1 MPNAS
6 LLPEELIAEILS
18 WVPVKA
24 LMQFR
29 CVSKTWNSLILHPT
43 FVKLHLHR
51 SSKNSH
57 ILVMYKDINAEDDK
71 LVACVAP
78 CSIRHLLE
86 NPSSTEYWFRFWNP
100 ATRVMSIDSPP
111 LRLHSSNYKTKWYHV
126 KCALG
131 YDDLSETYKVA
142 VVLSD
147 IKSQKME
154 QCDGQFVNGT
164 VNWLALRKL
173 SSDYIWRYELVI
185 FSYDMKNETYRYL
198 LKPDGMSEV
207 SFPEPRLGIL
217 KGYLCLSCDHGRTHF
232 VVWLMR
238 EFGVEKSWTQLLNVS
253 YEHLQLDQFP
263 FPSTSMI
270 PLCMSEDEDVML
282 LASYGRKEFVL
293 VNKRDN
299 RMDDIGGFDGK
310 YYWPYSYDYVPSL
323 VLPYRN

>member
-1 MPNAS
+1 MPHAS
-6 LLPEELIAEILS
+6 LLPEELIVEILS

-29 CVSKTWNSLILHPT
+29 
-43 FVKLHLHR
+43 
-51 SSKNSH
+51 
-57 ILVMYKDINAEDDK
+57 
-71 LVACVAP
+71 
-78 CSIRHLLE
+78 
-86 NPSSTEYWFRFWNP
+86 
-100 ATRVMSIDSPP
+100 
-111 LRLHSSNYKTKWYHV
+111 
-126 KCALG
+126 
-131 YDDLSETYKVA
+131 
-142 VVLSD
+142 
-147 IKSQKME
+147 
-154 QCDGQFVNGT
+154 
-164 VNWLALRKL
+164 
-173 SSDYIWRYELVI
+173 
-185 FSYDMKNETYRYL
+185 YL
-198 LKPDGMSEV
+198 LKPDGLSEV
-207 SFPEPRLGIL
+207 SFPEPRLGVL

-270 PLCMSEDEDVML
+270 PLFMSEDEDVML

>member
-1 MPNAS
+1 
-6 LLPEELIAEILS
+6 
-18 WVPVKA
+18 
-24 LMQFR
+24 
-29 CVSKTWNSLILHPT
+29 
-43 FVKLHLHR
+43 
-51 SSKNSH
+51 
-57 ILVMYKDINAEDDK
+57 
-71 LVACVAP
+71 
-78 CSIRHLLE
+78 
-86 NPSSTEYWFRFWNP
+86 
-100 ATRVMSIDSPP
+100 MSIDSVP
-111 LRLHSSNYKTKWYHV
+111 LRLHSSNYKTKWYPV

-131 YDDLSETYKVA
+131 YDDLSETYKVV

-147 IKSQKME
+147 IKSQRME
-154 QCDGQFVNGT
+154 VRVHCLGDTCWRKILTCLDFHFLQQCDGQFVNGT

-198 LKPDGMSEV
+198 LKPDGLSEV
-207 SFPEPRLGIL
+207 SFPEPRLGVL

-238 EFGVEKSWTQLLNVS
+238 EFGGEKSWTQLLNVS

-310 YYWPYSYDYVPSL
+310 YYWSYSYDYVPSL